1 MGLETKLLAVQQAL
15 KCNKSQFNSFGNY
28 HYRSCEDILEA
39 VKPLCEQH
47 GLTLTISDEIVVI
60 GERYY
65 VKATAK
71 VTDTDKKETI
81 EVSAYAREAE
91 SVKGMSEPQITG
103 SSSSYARKYALNGL
117 FLIDDTREVDSFNNS
132 AKEQQAAKQGTKTA
146 QAITVKKKA
155 EQTTATK
162 TEQPPTREQ
171 EKQRYLQETV
181 KKANNLNA
189 MSLLPGIIKSQYKV
203 SSSKELTLEQA
214 RELFEKLDFLIDT
227 EQILQEEQQAAK

>member
-39 VKPLCEQH
+39 VKPLCGQH
-47 GLTLTISDEIVVI
+47 GLTLTISDEIIVI
-60 GERYY
+60 GDRYY

-71 VTDTDKKETI
+71 VIDIDKEETI
-81 EVSAYAREAE
+81 EVNAYAREAE

-117 FLIDDTREVDSFNNS
+117 FLIDDTREIDSFNNT
-132 AKEQQAAKQGTKTA
+132 KEQQAAKQGTKT
-146 QAITVKKKA
+146 TVKKKT
-155 EQTTATK
+155 EQTAVAK
-162 TEQPPTREQ
+162 AGQPPTREQ

>member
-1 MGLETKLLAVQQAL
+1 MGLESKLLAVQQAL
-15 KCNKSQFNSFGNY
+15 KCNKSQYNRFGDY
-28 HYRSCEDILEA
+28 YYRSCEDILEA
-39 VKPLCEQH
+39 AKPLCGQH
-47 GLTLTISDEIVVI
+47 GLTLTVSDEIVVI

-132 AKEQQAAKQGTKTA
+132 VKEQQAAKQGTKTTQVTA
-146 QAITVKKKA
+146 KKKA

-162 TEQPPTREQ
+162 TGQPPTREQ

-181 KKANNLNA
+181 KKANSMNA

-203 SSSKELTLEQA
+203 SSSKDLTLEQA
-214 RELFEKLDFLIDT
+214 RELFEKLEFLVDT

>member
-1 MGLETKLLAVQQAL
+1 MGLEAKLLTVQQAL

-28 HYRSCEDILEA
+28 YYRSCEDILEA
-39 VKPLCEQH
+39 AKPLCGQH
-47 GLTLTISDEIVVI
+47 GLTLTVSDEIVVI

-117 FLIDDTREVDSFNNS
+117 FLIDDTQEVDSFNNS
-132 AKEQQAAKQGTKTA
+132 AKEQQAAKQGTKTT
-146 QAITVKKKA
+146 QATAKKKA

-162 TEQPPTREQ
+162 TGQPPTREQ

-181 KKANNLNA
+181 KKANSMNA

-203 SSSKELTLEQA
+203 SSSKDLTLEQI
-214 RELFEKLDFLIDT
+214 RELFEKLEFLVDT